1 MEVDIALLEDLN
13 NHVEEIKKKKKKFE
27 SLWKLYSLVD
37 KAFIIIQFA
46 TLLYAIMMSEPIIG
60 VILSLYSLSFGNVI
74 SRVQKHL
81 NILEGIIPV
90 YEKSIIPQIDN
101 YIRDKIVQIENNDI
115 NIYDL
120 KDAANECHV
129 IEQKNLEKGMG
140 EGFVLPSSL
149 KSINCR
155 KITAII
161 IIYLFCFVL
170 IPVIYFKYWKEN

>member
-1 MEVDIALLEDLN
+1 MDLDIVLLEDLEKC
-13 NHVEEIKKKKKKFE
+13 VEEIKKKQKKFE

-81 NILEGIIPV
+81 NILERIIPV
-90 YEKSIIPQIDN
+90 YERSIIPQVDN
-101 YIRDKIVQIENNDI
+101 YIRDKIVQVESDDS
-115 NIYDL
+115 NIYNL
-120 KDAANECHV
+120 KNAANECHE

-140 EGFVLPSSL
+140 EGFNLPASL

-155 KITAII
+155 KIAGII
-161 IIYLFCFVL
+161 VLYVFCFVL
-170 IPVIYFKYWKEN
+170 IPVIYYKFWKK